1 MIIGNFSLINIRE
14 IIPLPVRRFL
24 HDIGVELLSERNYY
38 YFRSLF
44 IRFYHSFSTKNA
56 AICVLVGMAAFFAV
70 QIFYPKDKYSKGKPF
85 AAAGLSIYGYLLYLY
100 TIAFRPRY
108 SSPQYELE
116 LFWSY
121 KRALNGSAYLWIEII
136 LNYILFLPVG
146 LLMPVLIGDKKKKN
160 KKIFAITMLI
170 GFLISL
176 TIEMS
181 QLILQR
187 GLMEWDDLL
196 GNVLGTFFGYGIYR
210 ILSQVLNVCRTNYHR
225 LIKKR

>member
-1 MIIGNFSLINIRE
+1 M
-14 IIPLPVRRFL
+14 RRFL
-24 HDIGVELLSERNYY
+24 HNIGVELLSERNYY

-56 AICVLVGMAAFFAV
+56 AICVLAGMAAFFAV
-70 QIFYPKDKYSKGKPF
+70 QIFCPKDKYSKGKPF

-108 SSPQYELE
+108 SSPQYELT

-146 LLMPVLIGDKKKKN
+146 ILVPILIRHGKRKGKKV
-160 KKIFAITMLI
+160 FALTMLA
-170 GFLISL
+170 GFFTSL
-176 TIEMS
+176 TVELS
-181 QLILQR
+181 QLILHR

-196 GNVLGTFFGYGIYR
+196 GNVLGTFLGYGIYR
-210 ILSQVLNVCRTNYHR
+210 ILSQVSNVCRAYYHR